1 MGAISI
7 GRGSRKGRAMEKALC
22 FGALGVGALM
32 ALIFILDIAAGFP
45 FGGGPFVTVDVFGL
59 LGSAI
64 VVYLGY
70 NSSRDLH

>member
-1 MGAISI
+1 MD
-7 GRGSRKGRAMEKALC
+7 KALC

-32 ALIFILDIAAGFP
+32 ALIFLLDIIIGMP

-59 LGSAI
+59 IGSAV

-70 NSSRDLH
+70 NSSRDLK